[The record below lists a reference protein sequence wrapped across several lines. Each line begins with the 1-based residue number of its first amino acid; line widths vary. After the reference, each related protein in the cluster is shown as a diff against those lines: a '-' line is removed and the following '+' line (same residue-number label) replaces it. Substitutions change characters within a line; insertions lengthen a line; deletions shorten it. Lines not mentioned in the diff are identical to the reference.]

1 MCMYVMSYIEHVLTP
16 LFITR
21 NIMSIMRQSFY
32 LFPARKV
39 NAIKSWFP
47 LRKDLFYDIN
57 PPENFLF

>member
-1 MCMYVMSYIEHVLTP
+1 MYMYVMSYIKHVLTP

-39 NAIKSWFP
+39 NAIKSWLP
-47 LRKDLFYDIN
+47 LRKDLLYDIN